1 MMQRLAAVN
10 VGSVPQVFLP
20 ASSLEGLTLYCTW
33 PDGIYKSSW
42 YHDGVSMQCWWSKVT
57 DDSVLEAVDGHLLS
71 PLGDVVPKVAG
82 PPAAAAAA
90 AAAAVVPKL
99 PPRVPKKAAG
109 VAKAVPAA
117 VKKAAA
123 PPAVVNK
130 AGRLPVKGAGKGVRG
145 KIGK

>member
-10 VGSVPQVFLP
+10 VGFVPQVFLP

-71 PLGDVVPKVAG
+71 PDVVPKVAG

-90 AAAAVVPKL
+90 AAAAAVVPKL
-99 PPRVPKKAAG
+99 PPHVPKKAAG

-123 PPAVVNK
+123 PAVVR
-130 AGRLPVKGAGKGVRG
+130 RLPVKGAGKGVRG
-145 KIGK
+145 RIGK